1 MGYELYV
8 YAPGDDEPSGEQIS
22 ALLDVAGW
30 QWALVESVESLR
42 QSPHLN
48 NSTALGWDLADD
60 VGDSVVKAVAAANPE
75 LLSVP
80 ADMLP
85 AVEIEI
91 ESPFTPDPEFISELR
106 ETAARPDL
114 VSRVEDA
121 VACYAFRAEGDVTET
136 EVEFL
141 WALASAVGV
150 LTDGILEDV
159 EEGSLIDCNDVED

>member
-1 MGYELYV
+1 MSYELYV
-8 YAPGDDEPSGEQIS
+8 YAPGDDEPPVEQIS

-30 QWALVESVESLR
+30 QWTLVTSIDSFR
-42 QSPHLN
+42 QSSHLHD
-48 NSTALGWDLADD
+48 STALGWDLADD
-60 VGDSVVKAVAAANPE
+60 IGDSVGKAVAEGNPE
-75 LLSVP
+75 MLSAP
-80 ADMLP
+80 ADMLH

-91 ESPFTPDPEFISELR
+91 ESPFAPDPEFISELR
-106 ETAARPDL
+106 ESDARPDL

-159 EEGSLIDCNDVED
+159 EEGTLIDCNDVED

>member
-1 MGYELYV
+1 MSYELYV
-8 YAPGDDEPSGEQIS
+8 YAPGDDEPPVEQIS
-22 ALLDVAGW
+22 ALLEVAGW
-30 QWALVESVESLR
+30 QWALVESIESFR
-42 QSPHLN
+42 QSTHLHE
-48 NSTALGWDLADD
+48 STALGWDLADD
-60 VGDSVVKAVAAANPE
+60 VGDSVVKAVAAGNPE

-85 AVEIEI
+85 TVEVEK
-91 ESPFTPDPEFISELR
+91 ESPFEPDPGFISELR
-106 ETAARPDL
+106 ESEARPDL

-121 VACYAFRAEGDVTET
+121 ASCYAFRAEGDVTEP

-159 EEGSLIDCNDVED
+159 EEGSLVDCNDVDD